1 MTQEKPSAKTHG
13 GARSAKPSVVTITTT
28 YCLGCLQWTRFPTRR
43 SSNTVVHP
51 LTANSLLR
59 TLCLADSP
67 YTDSCLNLS
76 TTATSLQRPLFLED
90 IPYID
95 SCLNLSTEATSLQ
108 RPLSSVPMVAVMK
121 RFNSTFIRWSVLQRR
136 G

>member
-51 LTANSLLR
+51 LTANSLQR

-67 YTDSCLNLS
+67 YTDSCLNHHGHFLLPQGGRCVEVQLCCMS
-76 TTATSLQRPLFLED
+76 VDNRTICNSSHRWLLNIWRYSLYTDVVLFFF
-90 IPYID
+90 
-95 SCLNLSTEATSLQ
+95 SFFWKTWAS
-108 RPLSSVPMVAVMK
+108 
-121 RFNSTFIRWSVLQRR
+121 
-136 G
+136 